1 MHSLQPTQMGAMLAG
16 LFALACFSRI
26 QQFVLIKGSNMK
38 IAWLIWDDEF
48 CTHPQL
54 FEDGFQPDYFHKRIR
69 IVYCEVPA

>member
-1 MHSLQPTQMGAMLAG
+1 
-16 LFALACFSRI
+16 
-26 QQFVLIKGSNMK
+26 MK